1 MWPYKFK
8 AVYSVTLHDEQL
20 RTDFRVLNTDDKP
33 FEFTAALHSY
43 FEVLHVD
50 QAKVSGLKGLTH
62 LDKSQD
68 PKNPSKKT
76 EDREKVTFGQ
86 GLVDS
91 VYLNAPEHVEL
102 EVGTGAAIAIDA
114 SGWEDVVV
122 WNPHLTMKDSY
133 QQFVC
138 VENAITNRSV
148 TVKPGESWR
157 ATTNFNVVDV
167 QQ

>member
-1 MWPYKFK
+1 M
-8 AVYSVTLHDEQL
+8 
-20 RTDFRVLNTDDKP
+20 
-33 FEFTAALHSY
+33 
-43 FEVLHVD
+43 
-50 QAKVSGLKGLTH
+50 
-62 LDKSQD
+62 
-68 PKNPSKKT
+68 
-76 EDREKVTFGQ
+76 
-86 GLVDS
+86 
-91 VYLNAPEHVEL
+91 YLLSA
-102 EVGTGAAIAIDA
+102 GAAIAIDA

-167 QQ
+167 QR